1 MIYEVLPHGKANAIP
16 AASLAAQLG
25 LSSTRQLRAV
35 VESERQSGRL
45 ILSAFGH
52 PGGYFQ
58 PADGEQG
65 RREIQAYYNQQR
77 ALAVAVLKRLK
88 AARQALGIPA
98 GQLALDSEGTDRE

>member
-1 MIYEVLPHGKANAIP
+1 MIYEVLPHGKENAIS
-16 AASLAAQLG
+16 ASSLAARLD
-25 LSSTRQLRAV
+25 LSSTRQLREV
-35 VESERQSGRL
+35 VESERQEGKL

-52 PGGYFQ
+52 PGGYYQ

-65 RREIQAYYNQQR
+65 RREIQSYYNQQR

-98 GQLALDSEGTDRE
+98 GQLALDSEGIDRE